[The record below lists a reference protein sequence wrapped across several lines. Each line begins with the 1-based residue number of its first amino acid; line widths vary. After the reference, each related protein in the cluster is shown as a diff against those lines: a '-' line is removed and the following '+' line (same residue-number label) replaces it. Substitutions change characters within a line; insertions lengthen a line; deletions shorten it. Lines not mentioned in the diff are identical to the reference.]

1 MGRIIDKLRKDSMIM
16 GVILGTLFPALLF
29 GLLKLIM
36 YFIELKTGP
45 IILVTNTKLILL
57 SMIPSIFTLRYYLL
71 KLKYDLTGRGI
82 LAATFAIAIIFTILE
97 FAL

>member
-16 GVILGTLFPALLF
+16 GVFMGVLFPFIMFALLR
-29 GLLKLIM
+29 LII
-36 YFIELKTGP
+36 FLIEIKTGP
-45 IILVTNTKLILL
+45 IEMITNNKLILL
-57 SMIPSIFTLRYYLL
+57 SMLPNIFSLRYYLL

-82 LAATFAIAIIFTILE
+82 LAATFVIAIIFSILE